1 MLGMFTDFTPKF
13 VKKYANLAQ
22 SAADA
27 VKQYSAEVKSGEFP
41 QEGNT
46 YK

>member
-13 VKKYANLAQ
+13 VKKYANIGEIIKA
-22 SAADA
+22 A
-27 VKQYSAEVKSGEFP
+27 VKNYIEEVKEGTFP
-41 QEGNT
+41 QEDNI

>member
-13 VKKYANLAQ
+13 VKKYANLAETIQ
-22 SAADA
+22 NAA
-27 VKQYSAEVKSGEFP
+27 KQYSYEVKNNIFP
-41 QEGNT
+41 EERNT